1 MENAWDMFMGL
12 APQTHERYRE
22 ARKRLR
28 TVLTDV
34 ESDVIL
40 CGDIHLPVETLEAM
54 ADAENP
60 DARRL
65 AVALYYWQAAQ
76 GLDLEEV
83 NATGL
88 NAASGRRTRLE
99 MARFRQEIF
108 LVLVKQRPMT
118 VRQVFYQMTTRGLE
132 KTEASYGR
140 VQGELVNIRRGR
152 DRRTDKPVLP
162 HVPYGWITDGTRWM
176 RKPTTWNSVDSLLAS
191 VVQSYRRD
199 LWEDQDAYVELW
211 IEKDALAGV
220 LMEETVQ
227 WDVPLMV
234 SRGFSSATF
243 LYEAAEAIKR
253 KDKPA
258 YVYVFT
264 DHDRAGEN
272 IAKQIRKGFDEH
284 APEAD
289 ITVERVAV
297 TAEQIEIY
305 GLPTRPPKQKGDPPA
320 VELDALPPDILREI
334 ARECIEQHVDHGV
347 LERTEAIEGQERES
361 LTAFMGKW
369 NGHDGD

>member
-1 MENAWDMFMGL
+1 MENALDMFEMLVGL
-12 APQTHERYRE
+12 APQRYLE
-22 ARKRLR
+22 ARKRLG
-28 TVLTDV
+28 TVLTAV

-40 CGDIHLPVETLEAM
+40 HRDIHLPVKTLEYL
-54 ADAENP
+54 ADLENP
-60 DARRL
+60 DAVRL
-65 AVALYYWQAAQ
+65 TVAHLYWQRAW

-83 NATGL
+83 DAAGL
-88 NAASGRRTRLE
+88 NAAGNRRTKVE
-99 MARFRQEIF
+99 MARFRQELF
-108 LVLVKQRPMT
+108 LILINQRPMT
-118 VRQVFYQMTTRGLE
+118 VRQVFYQMTVRGLE
-132 KTEASYGR
+132 KTEASYKR
-140 VQGELVNIRRGR
+140 VQPELVNMRRGL
-152 DRRTDKPVLP
+152 DRSDNPVLP
-162 HVPYGWITDGTRWM
+162 HIPYGWITDGTRWM
-176 RKPTTWNSVDSLLAS
+176 RKPTTWNSVDSLLSS

-220 LMEETVQ
+220 LMEETAQ

-264 DHDRAGEN
+264 DYDRAGEN
-272 IAKQIRKGFDEH
+272 IAKQIQKGFDEH
-284 APEAD
+284 APDAD

-297 TAEQIEIY
+297 TEEQITKY
-305 GLPTRPPKQKGDPPA
+305 DLPTRPPKKKGDPPA

-334 ARECIEQHVDHGV
+334 ARECIEQHVDQGV
-347 LERTEAIEGQERES
+347 LERTEAIEGQEREA
-361 LTAFMGKW
+361 LTAFMDKW
-369 NGHDGD
+369 KPA